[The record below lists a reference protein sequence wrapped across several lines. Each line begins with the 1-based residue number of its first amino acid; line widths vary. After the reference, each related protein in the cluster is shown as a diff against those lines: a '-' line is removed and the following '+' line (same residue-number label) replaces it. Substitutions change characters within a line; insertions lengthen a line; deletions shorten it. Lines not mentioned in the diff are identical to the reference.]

1 MFVSAHNITH
11 NFRGHDFKFLVT
23 SQPFSGDMTFGKMTF
38 RQLDQLAEERDFFF
52 TCCGKEEHFVNLC
65 FQYGDHF

>member
-1 MFVSAHNITH
+1 
-11 NFRGHDFKFLVT
+11 
-23 SQPFSGDMTFGKMTF
+23 MTFGKMTF

-65 FQYGDHF
+65 FQYGDNF